1 MALGMMLNDSFS
13 RKKVKKGDGSMLLKP
28 GAKTPAAQKP
38 HQGFVYQDPNMI
50 PANAP
55 AGTQGATVYRSKR
68 ANGTSTSGGSGGGG
82 RSRSGGGGGGGGGGS
97 AAAAAPQ
104 IVLPDLSTYI
114 SQSALLKGVE
124 GENDRT
130 LSDFDAA
137 TKQQRAE
144 TDADMKKRLGYLD
157 DSLDEAGENNAESF
171 ASRGLG
177 RSGLVLK
184 AQQDIDQQGEQQ
196 KDSINQLMTNLLS
209 SRAAARLQQIATN
222 RTNRQ
227 NAISQLTQNYNTLLG
242 NPNVTSVS

>member
-1 MALGMMLNDSFS
+1 MALGLMLSDGFS
-13 RKKVKKGDGSMLLKP
+13 RKKVQKGDGSMLLKP
-28 GAKTPAAQKP
+28 GAKPAAQKP
-38 HQGFVYQDPNMI
+38 HRSFVYQDPNMI

-55 AGTQGATVYRSKR
+55 AGTQGATVYARKPKV
-68 ANGTSTSGGSGGGG
+68 ASTSSGSGGGG
-82 RSRSGGGGGGGGGGS
+82 RSRSGGGGGGGGGAG
-97 AAAAAPQ
+97 AAAPQ
-104 IVLPDLSTYI
+104 VVLPDLSTYI

-144 TDADMKKRLGYLD
+144 TDADMRKRLGYLD

-184 AQQDIDQQGEQQ
+184 AQQDIDKQGEQQ

-227 NAISQLTQNYNTLLG
+227 NAINQLTQNYNTLLG
-242 NPNVTSVS
+242 NPNVTTAS